1 MKKILILSALLISTS
16 VFADSKATG
25 NYAGAQYGMA
35 TYSETG
41 FPDVTPSVLF
51 LRAGHKMSK
60 NLAIEG
66 RIGFGIASD
75 STTIFGTNL
84 DLKVDNLLSA
94 FAVGS
99 VPVSRN
105 VDVYGLLG
113 LTSGKL
119 TATASSGG
127 LSASA
132 STTESDISY
141 GFGINI
147 SSSKDMS
154 WNAEYVSY
162 INKSGWSLSS
172 LSVGVN
178 FAF

>member
-1 MKKILILSALLISTS
+1 MKKILILSALLLSTS
-16 VFADSKATG
+16 AFAANATG
-25 NYAGAQYGMA
+25 NYAGVQYGMA

-41 FPDVTPSVLF
+41 FPDLSPSVLF

-75 STTIFGTNL
+75 STIISGINL
-84 DLKVDNLLSA
+84 DLKVDSLLSA

-132 STTESDISY
+132 STTESDLSY
-141 GFGINI
+141 GFGVNI

-162 INKSGWSLSS
+162 INKSAWSIST